1 MKGSSSFYYRSL
13 LVVVGVYS
21 FVTSL
26 GFEGPMYTSPW
37 TEAKGRRLVVVLV
50 VDLVWGRKEARG
62 VCIIEGS
69 FVGEVWKR

>member
-1 MKGSSSFYYRSL
+1 
-13 LVVVGVYS
+13 
-21 FVTSL
+21 
-26 GFEGPMYTSPW
+26 MYTSPW

-62 VCIIEGS
+62 VCIIEGG